1 MLKMKSTRQKDVTS
15 DTSFSPLHPHG
26 RQQIL
31 YLFVAFRHNGA
42 KSLFTPPPLLC
53 MNEGTYHFSWWKK
66 KKGTVAEAEE
76 DKRSVAEEMRRGR
89 QGDGGENGG
98 SSIHRRC
105 LNYLLPLTA
114 WPWLRPQQSRAA
126 GSCEAEHHLSIA
138 RVFTLSQLWGITP
151 IKSPKTGKRGKVL
164 SQQGH
169 LAATLSRRV
178 GDKPRYCAVWQ

>member
-1 MLKMKSTRQKDVTS
+1 M
-15 DTSFSPLHPHG
+15 
-26 RQQIL
+26 
-31 YLFVAFRHNGA
+31 
-42 KSLFTPPPLLC
+42 
-53 MNEGTYHFSWWKK
+53 
-66 KKGTVAEAEE
+66 VAEAEE
-76 DKRSVAEEMRRGR
+76 DKRSVAEEMGRGR

-98 SSIHRRC
+98 SSIHCRC

-151 IKSPKTGKRGKVL
+151 IKSPKTGKSGKVL

-169 LAATLSRRV
+169 LAAPRSRRV
-178 GDKPRYCAVWQ
+178 VDKPRYCAESGSGRGSGRFFFFIVHFT

>member
-1 MLKMKSTRQKDVTS
+1 M
-15 DTSFSPLHPHG
+15 
-26 RQQIL
+26 
-31 YLFVAFRHNGA
+31 
-42 KSLFTPPPLLC
+42 
-53 MNEGTYHFSWWKK
+53 
-66 KKGTVAEAEE
+66 AEAEE
-76 DKRSVAEEMRRGR
+76 YKRSVAGEMGRGR

-105 LNYLLPLTA
+105 RNYLLPLTA

-151 IKSPKTGKRGKVL
+151 IKSPKTGKGGKVL

-169 LAATLSRRV
+169 LAAARSRRV
-178 GDKPRYCAVWQ
+178 ADKPRYCAESGRSRGSGRLFLVVHFT